1 MAPADVSQDAVFV
14 GANRQAFAAD
24 YHAKNGLVAFG
35 ASTTI
40 ALWKPLAESSMGVYY
55 TLKKHTQEVTGVRFV
70 PNTPFL
76 VSVAEDGRILV
87 WKEAENGTYTFKQ
100 ELASHR
106 SSVTCVATINGAV
119 FATGCSDGT
128 VEIWALSQD
137 SCEFHLAH
145 SFAVKP
151 GFYPTTV
158 ALQNIDQNG
167 SFVLAVGGTSPHLYV
182 YNFTVAP
189 GCENAEDFAQIA
201 VLKGHEDWIKCLSF
215 TTETEG
221 KNYVLASGSQDRY
234 IRLWRLSLN
243 EAVKNTEDPLQLVL
257 LSNKKHPFSYQG
269 GHGAFSFDALIMGHD
284 DWVTGLCW
292 LPLEKSGEKQL
303 LSSSADTAL
312 MVWEMDE
319 SGIWCCVSRLGEMS
333 IKGASTATGS
343 SGGFWLC
350 LWFQNDDSQY
360 VLANGKTGSFRV
372 YKSSKAASR
381 AWEATLGISGPIKE
395 ATDVV
400 WACGGEYF
408 MATSLD
414 QTTRLFAP
422 WLQKRPFKTWHELA
436 RPQIHGYDMICAD
449 NISATTFVSAGD
461 EKVLRVFEVTNA
473 ISKVLEDLSGIHIEH
488 KEALPESAALPV
500 LGLSNKAANEKSES
514 DPQQQQVE
522 DYSEAIA
529 ETDSVLASLTSPP
542 LEDYLQRYTLFPE
555 VEKLYGHGYEITCC
569 ATSPSGALIAT
580 ACRSNSAKHAV
591 VRIFNVKRDFQQ
603 AQNVLEGHNLT
614 ITSLG
619 FSPDGRYLLAVSRD
633 RQLSLW
639 RVAEEASA
647 QFELVT
653 LDPKAHSRIIWDCSW
668 APESSYGAF
677 FVTGSRDKLIKLWLV
692 TDSVSAIDVAKL
704 AFPVTSVSTAV
715 VEESLLVVAVGTDEG
730 SISFYGADLAR
741 TKTFLLLHTMDANL
755 TPAGRVSKLSFS
767 KKHHNGSLLL
777 AVASTDTSV
786 RIYTVYRSVWEN
798 VASKGE

>member
-1 MAPADVSQDAVFV
+1 MASADVSQDAVFI

-24 YHAKNGLVAFG
+24 YLAKMGLVAFG
-35 ASTTI
+35 ASTTV
-40 ALWKPLAESSMGVYY
+40 ALWNPLAESSMGVYC
-55 TLKKHTQEVTGVRFV
+55 TLKKHTKEVTGVRFV
-70 PNTPFL
+70 PGTPFL
-76 VSVAEDGRILV
+76 VSVGEDGRVLV
-87 WKEAENGTYTFKQ
+87 WEEAPNGTYTLKQ
-100 ELASHR
+100 ELASHDA
-106 SSVTCVATINGAV
+106 SVTCLAV
-119 FATGCSDGT
+119 VNEGVFSTGCSNGK
-128 VEIWALSQD
+128 VEIWAFNAAA
-137 SCEFHLAH
+137 EYFGLAH
-145 SFAVKP
+145 AFTVKP
-151 GFYPTTV
+151 GFYPTTL

-167 SFVLAVGGTSPHLYV
+167 SFVLAVGGTSPHLYI
-182 YNFTVAP
+182 YGFDITP
-189 GCENAEDFAQIA
+189 GCEKAAQFAQIA

-215 TTETEG
+215 TTEAE
-221 KNYVLASGSQDRY
+221 NSAYILASGSQDRY

-243 EAVKNTEDPLQLVL
+243 EAEDNSDDSLQLVL
-257 LSNKKHPFSYQG
+257 LSNKKHPFSYLG
-269 GHGAFSFDALIMGHD
+269 GRGAFSFDALIMGHD

-292 LPLEKSGEKQL
+292 LPLEKSGKPQL

-350 LWFQNDDSQY
+350 LWFQEAGCQY
-360 VLANGKTGSFRV
+360 VLANGKTGSIRV
-372 YKSSKAASR
+372 YKATETASR
-381 AWEATLGISGPIKE
+381 VWEATLGGSGPIRE

-400 WACGGEYF
+400 WARGGEYF

-422 WLQKRPFKTWHELA
+422 WLQNRPFKTWHELA

-449 NISATTFVSAGD
+449 NIGPTTFVSAGD

-473 ISKVLEDLSGIHIEH
+473 ISKVLEDLSGIKIEH
-488 KEALPESAALPV
+488 RETLPESAALPV
-500 LGLSNKAANEKSES
+500 LGLSNKAANEQKED

-529 ETDSVLASLTSPP
+529 ETDSVLAHLKAPP

-569 ATSPSGALIAT
+569 ATSPSGTLIAS

-591 VRIFNVKRDFQQ
+591 VRVFNVTRDFQQ

-614 ITSLG
+614 ITSLE

-639 RVAEEASA
+639 RVVDEAAA

-668 APESSYGAF
+668 APESQHGGF

-692 TDSVSAIDVAKL
+692 EESVSAVDSAKL
-704 AFPVTSVSTAV
+704 ASPVTSVSAAL
-715 VEESLLVVAVGTDEG
+715 VEDHLLVIAVGTEDG
-730 SISFYGADLAR
+730 TIAFYGADLAGN
-741 TKTFLLLHTMDANL
+741 KQLLLLHTVDASL
-755 TPAGRVSKLSFS
+755 TPAGRISKVSFS
-767 KKHHNGSLLL
+767 KKHQGANLLL
-777 AVASTDTSV
+777 AVASSDTSV
-786 RIYTVYRSVWEN
+786 RVYTVNRSVWGG
-798 VASKGE
+798 K